1 MSRKPRV
8 ISLFSGAGGIDYG
21 LEHAG
26 FRTIAAVELD
36 QDAAATLRLNRPRW
50 NTFADDIASVPSEA
64 LKAGADEVDLVA
76 GGPPCQPFSKAGYWA
91 RGDSPRLEDPR
102 ARTLDEYLRVVE
114 DVLPRVF
121 LLENVAAMGYS
132 GKSEGIEHIKR
143 RVEEINARHRVS
155 YKIEHQV
162 LMAADYGVPQLR
174 ERFFMVAARDG
185 TRFRFPEA
193 THQRIERGVTPRLG
207 AEPYHTAW
215 DALGDLKDQA
225 SPELRARGKWADLLP
240 SIPEGKNY
248 LHHTARGEGQPL
260 FGWRRRYW
268 SFLLKLAKDLPSWTI
283 QAQPG
288 PAIGP
293 FHWESRLLSAREL
306 CRLQTFP
313 DSVEISGPRS
323 AIQRQLGNAVPSL
336 MAEVLGREIRTQL
349 LGRRRP
355 QSPPKLMPTRRDPAP
370 PETPAP
376 VPQKYLRL
384 RGQDGAH
391 PGTGKGRRAASEWA
405 SAAE

>member
-26 FRTIAAVELD
+26 FRTIAAVELN
-36 QDAAATLRLNRPRW
+36 QDAAATLRLNRPCW
-50 NTFADDIASVPSEA
+50 NIFSDDIANVTSEA
-64 LKAGADEVDLVA
+64 LANGVEEVDLVV

-102 ARTLDEYLRVVE
+102 ARTLDEYLRVIE
-114 DVLPRVF
+114 DVLPRAF
-121 LLENVAAMGYS
+121 LLENVAAMGYA
-132 GKSEGIEHIKR
+132 GKSEGIEHIER
-143 RVEEINARHRVS
+143 RVAAINSGKRVG
-155 YKIEHQV
+155 YKIEHRV

-174 ERFFMVAARDG
+174 ERFFMVASRDG
-185 TRFRFPEA
+185 TPFRFPEP
-193 THQRIERGVTPRLG
+193 THQRIERGITPRLG

-215 DALGDLKDQA
+215 DALGDLKNQEA
-225 SPELRARGKWADLLP
+225 PELRPRGKWADLLP

-248 LHHTARGEGQPL
+248 LHHTDRGEGLPL

-268 SFLLKLAKDLPSWTI
+268 SFLLKLAKTLPSWTI

-293 FHWESRLLSAREL
+293 FHWDSRLLSSREL

-313 DSVEISGPRS
+313 DDIEISGSRS
-323 AIQRQLGNAVPSL
+323 AVQRQLGNAVPSL
-336 MAEVLGREIRTQL
+336 LAEVLGREIRTQL

-355 QSPPKLMPTRRDPAP
+355 AGPPRLMPTRRKPEPAVEP
-370 PETPAP
+370 RP
-376 VPQKYLRL
+376 VPEKYLRL
-384 RGQDGAH
+384 KGNDGAH
-391 PGTGKGRRAASEWA
+391 PGTGKGRRASIEWA